1 MSNPEKKK
9 LQLRKRR
16 AHRTR
21 ARLFGTA
28 ERPRLSVFRSN
39 RHLYAQLINDA
50 AGTTLCMVH
59 DAARAGAQTPTVRGV
74 ARAKE
79 LGARL
84 ARAAQSKKVTRAVF
98 DRGSYRY
105 HGQVKALAEGAREA
119 GLQL

>member
-39 RHLYAQLINDA
+39 RHLYAQLIDDA
-50 AGTTLCMVH
+50 AGH